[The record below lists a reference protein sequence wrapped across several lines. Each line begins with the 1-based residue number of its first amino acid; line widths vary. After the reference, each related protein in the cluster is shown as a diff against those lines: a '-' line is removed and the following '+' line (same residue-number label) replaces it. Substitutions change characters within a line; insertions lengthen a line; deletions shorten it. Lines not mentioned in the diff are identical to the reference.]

1 MFIDMEDKDVNRIK
15 ALRLEKGLSQR
26 DLAAALFVNQTAVS
40 QWERGATSPSTDTA
54 VMLASFFGVSIDYLL
69 GRSDTPYDIPRPAP
83 STDHSVWIPIVGR
96 IAAGLPTE
104 AIEDIPS
111 TADLDEWEEIDAK
124 MARSG
129 EYIALRIRGKS
140 MEPRFV
146 EGDVVIIRRQPDCES
161 GDIAVVIVNGD
172 EGTVKRIKKE
182 RGGMWILPL
191 NPAFEPVFYS
201 DSQIKS
207 LPVQIFGKVVE
218 LRAKF

>member
-1 MFIDMEDKDVNRIK
+1 MSNIQKARKKAGLTQTELGRIIHV
-15 ALRLEKGLSQR
+15 AP
-26 DLAAALFVNQTAVS
+26 AAIS
-40 QWERGATSPSTDTA
+40 QWENGITKPSNDNIVLLSEA
-54 VMLASFFGVSIDYLL
+54 LSVSADYLL

-201 DSQIKS
+201 DAQIKS
-207 LPVQIFGKVVE
+207 LPVHIFGKVVE

>member
-1 MFIDMEDKDVNRIK
+1 MKNRLK
-15 ALRLEKGLSQR
+15 QQRLDAGLTQSE
-26 DLAAALFVNQTAVS
+26 LAQMLSVKQNTYS
-40 QWERGATSPSTDTA
+40 NWERGTIRPNIDCLNVLSRIY
-54 VMLASFFGVSIDYLL
+54 GVSIDYLI

-207 LPVQIFGKVVE
+207 LPVHIFGKVVE

>member
-1 MFIDMEDKDVNRIK
+1 MSNIQKARKKAGLTQTELGRIIHV
-15 ALRLEKGLSQR
+15 AP
-26 DLAAALFVNQTAVS
+26 AAIS
-40 QWERGATSPSTDTA
+40 QWENGITKPSNDNIVLLSEA
-54 VMLASFFGVSIDYLL
+54 LNVSADYLL

-96 IAAGLPTE
+96 IAAGLPSE

-129 EYIALRIRGKS
+129 EYVALRIRGKS
-140 MEPRFV
+140 MEPRIV

-201 DSQIKS
+201 DAQIKS
-207 LPVQIFGKVVE
+207 LPVQIYGKVVE